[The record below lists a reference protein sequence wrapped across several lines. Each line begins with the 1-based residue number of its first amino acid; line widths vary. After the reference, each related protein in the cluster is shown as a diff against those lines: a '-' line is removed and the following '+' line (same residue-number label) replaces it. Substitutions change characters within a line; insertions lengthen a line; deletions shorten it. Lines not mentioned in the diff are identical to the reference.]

1 MSNIFRKE
9 HIKNSHKL
17 LSWSLLGG
25 AIYFFLITIAHIF
38 GIKIPLLFI
47 YFNVPSYIYQDMII
61 AFLSFG
67 FGMFLYAGYA
77 SVKLNQILIVK
88 YIIIAGFGTVLGLTN
103 INAFTDFN
111 FFENEFSLTISVSH
125 FWIQFVAVVLYV
137 LWISILYLSANH
149 SDKTKSEVKQ
159 KSVSEIV
166 NDEQKDFLKFRNE
179 NFY

>member
-1 MSNIFRKE
+1 MFNFFKKE

-38 GIKIPLLFI
+38 GIKIPILFI

-77 SVKLNQILIVK
+77 SVKRNQILIVK
-88 YIIIAGFGTVLGLTN
+88 YIIIAGFGAILGLIN
-103 INAFTDFN
+103 INAFTDFT
-111 FFENEFSLTISVSH
+111 FFENEFSLTIKVSH
-125 FWIQFVAVVLYV
+125 FWSESVIVFIYI
-137 LWISILYLSANH
+137 LWISILYLSAIH
-149 SDKTKSEVKQ
+149 SKKEKSEEKQ
-159 KSVSEIV
+159 KSLLEIS
-166 NDEQKDFLKFRNE
+166 NDEQKDFSKFR
-179 NFY
+179 